1 MIVDA
6 TSASGEL
13 ALRKHAAGAR
23 EHRDATPRAVILEK
37 WRTAVNPQKVAGRT
51 PLEMSPQI
59 FTLSAILLR
68 GRCVVDG

>member
-6 TSASGEL
+6 TSASGER

-37 WRTAVNPQKVAGRT
+37 WRTAVNPQNVAGRT
-51 PLEMSPQI
+51 PL
-59 FTLSAILLR
+59 
-68 GRCVVDG
+68 